1 MKIPPKIKP
10 WIKIAS
16 LIIGVIADGIM
27 LFACFTSQAP
37 DPLGKVAFGTIG
49 IMIILLIPITYEEK
63 AFKLWLCLVI
73 VAVFFDTS
81 YLLATTKPIEPD
93 KIITVDNDKELA
105 EIIKN
110 IDKANNSLDL
120 AQANYTK
127 ALSDPTI
134 TRPTMENL
142 NQQITDAR
150 NDLKAKENDKK
161 SRIAFIESGMV
172 YRQITAQDI
181 FNAIPESIGTRPF
194 QFSMYLLIAVIL
206 QGFIVF
212 SLSEETKN
220 KSLFAQLMDK
230 ILGRKEPV
238 KQPTEPR
245 KSKSKRKRTRK
256 PSPKLEV
263 SFVDN
268 GAEPFEDDPIDET
281 VKPID
286 PFPAYQFKG

>member
-10 WIKIAS
+10 WIKITS

-37 DPLGKVAFGTIG
+37 DLLGKIAFGTIG

-81 YLLATTKPIEPD
+81 YLLATTKPIDAD
-93 KIITVDNDKELA
+93 KIITVDNDKEIA
-105 EIIKN
+105 AIDIKIATAN
-110 IDKANNSLDL
+110 ASLSKAQD
-120 AQANYTK
+120 NYSK

-142 NQQITDAR
+142 NQQIIDSRA
-150 NDLKAKENDKK
+150 DVK
-161 SRIAFIESGMV
+161 SRESDRKSRVIFIESGLAA
-172 YRQITAQDI
+172 RQLTADDI
-181 FNAIPESIGTRPF
+181 FKAIPDSIGSRPF

-212 SLSEETKN
+212 SLSEENKK
-220 KSLFAQLMDK
+220 KSLFTQLMDK

-238 KQPTEPR
+238 KITAER
-245 KSKSKRKRTRK
+245 KPAKPKRKRIRK
-256 PSPKLEV
+256 PAPKLEV
-263 SFVDN
+263 NFVTN
-268 GAEPFEDDPIDET
+268 EPEQFEDEPIVEP
-281 VKPID
+281 VPLE
-286 PFPAYQFKG
+286 PFPAYQYKP